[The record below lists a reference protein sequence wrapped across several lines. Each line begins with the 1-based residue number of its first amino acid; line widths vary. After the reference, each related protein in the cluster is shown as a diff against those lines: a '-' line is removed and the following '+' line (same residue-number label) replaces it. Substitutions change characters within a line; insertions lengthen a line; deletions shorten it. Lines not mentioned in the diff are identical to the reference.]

1 VNTLQRVY
9 SDPTLKPEPLSPTS
23 LCGFRQGHLEQAI
36 AQAQERADEAE
47 ELRVLLEKKTSME
60 LEGLKATYA
69 VKVAE
74 F

>member
-1 VNTLQRVY
+1 MTQT
-9 SDPTLKPEPLSPTS
+9 SKPEPLSPTL

-69 VKVAE
+69 VNVAE
-74 F
+74 L